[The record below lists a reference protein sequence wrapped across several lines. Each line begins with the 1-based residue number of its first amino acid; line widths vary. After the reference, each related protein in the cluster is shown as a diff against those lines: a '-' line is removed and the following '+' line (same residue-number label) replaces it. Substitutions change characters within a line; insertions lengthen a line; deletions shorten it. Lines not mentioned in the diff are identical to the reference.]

1 MSVDAEYWTVSSS
14 NWQKKQPPEVS
25 YKKAVLRNFARIAGK
40 HLCLSLFLRNLPA
53 SKPAT
58 LLERDSNT
66 GDTVLDNL
74 VINGNTSHLT
84 EHSENHLVVFVVGN
98 YVFLV

>member
-1 MSVDAEYWTVSSS
+1 MLVDAKYWTVSSS
-14 NWQKKQPPEVS
+14 KWQKKQPPEVF

-40 HLCLSLFLRNLPA
+40 HLCSSLFLRNLPA

-66 GDTVLDNL
+66 GDTLLDNL
-74 VINGNTSHLT
+74 VINGNISHLT
-84 EHSENHLVVFVVGN
+84 EHSEKHLVVFVVGN

>member
-1 MSVDAEYWTVSSS
+1 MPNTEQFLHQIDK
-14 NWQKKQPPEVS
+14 KKQPPEVF

-66 GDTVLDNL
+66 GDTFLDNL